1 MRIKLPLHVLFVL
14 TATVW
19 AAHAR
24 QQDSA
29 RASSQNPSPMVE
41 HTRSHGRV
49 EQKVYPGVAFEQN
62 GMFAKPVQV
71 FIPQK
76 SRKKKNLDL
85 LIHFHGAS
93 YVTQFAATKYRGD
106 LIGVTLNVGSGS
118 KVYNDAFLDT
128 TLFGALIDSIATESK
143 IRLGHK
149 VTIKRVILSGFSA
162 GYGAIRRIISSSV
175 NYNKVDAVL
184 LLDGFHTSYI
194 PERRVLADGGRID
207 STGLQAYVNLARDAV
222 LRPSAK
228 RFLITHSEI
237 FPGTFVSTTEAT
249 DYVIQLLGLRRTP
262 VLKEG
267 PLGMQQ
273 ISSTRKGR
281 FAVFGFAGNTAP
293 DHVDHVQAL
302 YWFLNEL
309 MKL

>member
-1 MRIKLPLHVLFVL
+1 
-14 TATVW
+14 
-19 AAHAR
+19 
-24 QQDSA
+24 
-29 RASSQNPSPMVE
+29 MVE
-41 HTRSHGRV
+41 HTRSHGRI
-49 EQKVYPGVAFEQN
+49 EQKEYRGIAFELN
-62 GMFAKPVQV
+62 GLFAKPVQV
-71 FIPQK
+71 FVPQK
-76 SRKKKNLDL
+76 SLKKKRLDL
-85 LIHFHGAS
+85 LVHFHGAS
-93 YVTQFAATKYRGD
+93 YVTQFAATRYRGD
-106 LIGVTLNVGSGS
+106 VIGATLNVGSGS
-118 KVYNDAFLDT
+118 KVYNDAFVDT
-128 TLFGALIDSIATESK
+128 TRFATLIDSIATESK
-143 IRLGHK
+143 NYLGHK

-194 PERRVLADGGRID
+194 PERRVIAEGGHID
-207 STGLQAYVNLARDAV
+207 STGLQAYINLAQDAV
-222 LRPSAK
+222 SKRTRK

-249 DYVIQLLGLRRTP
+249 DYVIQMLGLKRTA
-262 VLKEG
+262 VLKNG

-273 ISSTRKGR
+273 LSSTRKGR
-281 FAVFGFAGNTAP
+281 FAVWGFAGNAAP